1 MICERPG
8 RAFRGRQ
15 YHNGGDENDQVNI
28 TRTSDALAV
37 LDFSPRRI
45 ITEEMDMSD
54 MDNMDRPGRSKD
66 EKKQADLDDP
76 NLPSFVLN
84 T

>member
-1 MICERPG
+1 MNFG
-8 RAFRGRQ
+8 
-15 YHNGGDENDQVNI
+15 
-28 TRTSDALAV
+28 RTSDALAV

-54 MDNMDRPGRSKD
+54 LDNMERPARSKD
-66 EKKQADLDDP
+66 PKKPDNEDP
-76 NLPSFVLN
+76 NVPSYVMN

>member
-1 MICERPG
+1 MED
-8 RAFRGRQ
+8 Q
-15 YHNGGDENDQVNI
+15 DQVNY

-54 MDNMDRPGRSKD
+54 LDNMDRPDRSTKGTS
-66 EKKQADLDDP
+66 KK
-76 NLPSFVLN
+76 
-84 T
+84 